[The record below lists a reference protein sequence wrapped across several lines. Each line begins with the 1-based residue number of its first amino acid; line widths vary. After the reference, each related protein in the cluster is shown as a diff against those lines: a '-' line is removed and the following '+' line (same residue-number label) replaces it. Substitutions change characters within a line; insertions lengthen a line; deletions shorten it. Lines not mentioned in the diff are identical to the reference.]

1 MRLAHNYGSVNVI
14 IIAMA
19 LQIIGILIPT
29 FSTNI
34 YLNLISGALYGSTFI
49 GLVALFL
56 NLGGQLAGKNPVV
69 LMGAMT
75 AAYGIGQVG
84 APLYSVALI
93 DYFGNYN
100 STLYVTAFIVFIG
113 IVFLLYAKR
122 IEKLK

>member
-1 MRLAHNYGSVNVI
+1 
-14 IIAMA
+14 MA
-19 LQIIGILIPT
+19 LQIIGILIPAL
-29 FSTNI
+29 STDLT
-34 YLNLISGALYGSTFI
+34 LNLLSGALYGGTFI

-93 DYFGNYN
+93 NYFGNYN
-100 STLYVTAFIVFIG
+100 AALYVTALVVFIG
-113 IVFLLYAKR
+113 ILFLLYAKR
-122 IEKLK
+122 LEPIKG

>member
-1 MRLAHNYGSVNVI
+1 MI

-19 LQIIGILIPT
+19 LQIVGILIPAFT
-29 FSTNI
+29 TNMV
-34 YLNLISGALYGSTFI
+34 LNLLSGALYGSTFI

-56 NLGGQLAGKNPVV
+56 SLGGQLAGKNPVV

-93 DYFGNYN
+93 EHFGNYN
-100 STLYVTAFIVFIG
+100 TTLYVTASVVFVG
-113 IVFLLYAKR
+113 ILFLLYAKR
-122 IEKLK
+122 IEPVK

>member
-14 IIAMA
+14 IIAMV
-19 LQIIGILIPT
+19 LQIIGIVIPAL
-29 FSTNI
+29 STNI
-34 YLNLISGALYGSTFI
+34 ILNLLSGALYGSTFI

-100 STLYVTAFIVFIG
+100 STLYLTAFIVFVG
-113 IVFLLYAKR
+113 IMFLVYAKR
-122 IEKLK
+122 VES